1 MKKINDEIISFTEE
15 SNKTL
20 LLPDRDA
27 KSVEAANLKAKSKEF
42 QSGQE
47 LEDWVRGLT
56 GSLHADQ
63 GKIQ

>member
-1 MKKINDEIISFTEE
+1 MKKINDEIISSTEE

-20 LLPDRDA
+20 FLPDGDA
-27 KSVEAANLKAKSKEF
+27 KSIEVANLKAKSKEF

>member
-1 MKKINDEIISFTEE
+1 MKKINDEIIPSTEE

-20 LLPDRDA
+20 FLPDRDA
-27 KSVEAANLKAKSKEF
+27 NSVEVANLKAKSKEF
-42 QSGQE
+42 QLGQE